1 MSSAVESQVFDIL
14 WKLNAYEEALFLL
27 NSVESNKL
35 PDSQYL
41 NLLFVFLLVYLYRY
55 I

>member
-1 MSSAVESQVFDIL
+1 MSSSIESQVFDIL
-14 WKLNAYEEALFLL
+14 WKLNAFEEALFLL

-41 NLLFVFLLVYLYRY
+41 NLLLEFLLVR
-55 I
+55 